1 MTSGAATGRA
11 RAFSADVTASRTAP
25 DGFDAFRR
33 EWEAQVGEPW
43 PLNGLDAAASSD
55 FKINVQAVSARD
67 VVIADVYSESY
78 VGRTVPDHETDGWV
92 LLHLMRHGSWRFGAP
107 DGRSEDLS
115 IPAGAF
121 IVRHDG
127 PPALFDLARGS
138 TADLLFLPAP
148 AVAPLPGG
156 RRILLG
162 SARSAEVRVLMA
174 HAHAVRETVRDLTP
188 TGLWAARDALL
199 ELAKGAMRREFD
211 DVEPRLAPA
220 LARAAM
226 EIADRRLTDPDLT
239 PAALA
244 RQLNVSVRT
253 LHRAFAT
260 AGETVAAYIRRR
272 RLEQAR
278 LELAAPARG
287 GRACRK
293 SPPGTSSPT
302 AATSLAR
309 SRLSTGRRP
318 ASSPARHAGRLVPG
332 QTPRGVQTNER
343 HDSFPDCRTCT
354 LPDVS

>member
-11 RAFSADVTASRTAP
+11 RAFSADVTASRTAR

-43 PLNGLDAAASSD
+43 PLNGLDAAASID
-55 FKINVQAVSARD
+55 FKINVQAVSAHD

-127 PPALFDLARGS
+127 PPTLFDLARGS

-156 RRILLG
+156 RPILG

-220 LARAAM
+220 LAR
-226 EIADRRLTDPDLT
+226 
-239 PAALA
+239 
-244 RQLNVSVRT
+244 QLNVSVRT

-278 LELAAPARG
+278 LELAAPA
-287 GRACRK
+287 
-293 SPPGTSSPT
+293 P
-302 AATSLAR
+302 
-309 SRLSTGRRP
+309 RRP
-318 ASSPARHAGRLVPG
+318 GVPEVAARYQFADGSHFARTFKAQYG
-332 QTPRGVQTNER
+332 QTPGEFARTPRGEAGAGGRSVI
-343 HDSFPDCRTCT
+343 
-354 LPDVS
+354 

>member
-1 MTSGAATGRA
+1 M
-11 RAFSADVTASRTAP
+11 
-25 DGFDAFRR
+25 
-33 EWEAQVGEPW
+33 
-43 PLNGLDAAASSD
+43 
-55 FKINVQAVSARD
+55 
-67 VVIADVYSESY
+67 VIADVYSASY
-78 VGRTVPDHETDGWV
+78 VGRTMPDHETDGWV
-92 LLHLMRHGSWRFGAP
+92 LLHRLRHGSWRFGHP
-107 DGRSEDLS
+107 DGRGEDVS

-127 PPALFDLARGS
+127 PPALFDLAHGS
-138 TADLLFLPAP
+138 TADVLFLPAP

-156 RRILLG
+156 RPILG

-174 HAHAVRETVRDLTP
+174 HARTVRETVRDLTP

-211 DVEPRLAPA
+211 DVEPRLAFA

-272 RLEQAR
+272 RLEHAR
-278 LELAAPARG
+278 LELVAPA
-287 GRACRK
+287 
-293 SPPGTSSPT
+293 P
-302 AATSLAR
+302 
-309 SRLSTGRRP
+309 RRP
-318 ASSPARHAGRLVPG
+318 GPSEVAARYQFADGSHFTRAFKAKYG
-332 QTPRGVQTNER
+332 QTPAELARTPREEADAGT
-343 HDSFPDCRTCT
+343 DSTRRSDK
-354 LPDVS
+354 